1 MTLIHLHLHH
11 RDCKQA
17 HFETNKQ
24 LLSLQAFQAEL
35 DDKDGAGRASR
46 AGLMYRLREK
56 DEALLEQAKKFA
68 QEQKNAERAKLSM
81 HGLRAQL
88 RSATDTIDGASGT
101 KIEGVWVLPCLV
113 TKHSTLQ
120 S

>member
-1 MTLIHLHLHH
+1 M
-11 RDCKQA
+11 
-17 HFETNKQ
+17 
-24 LLSLQAFQAEL
+24 SLQAFQAEL
-35 DDKDGAGRASR
+35 DDKDGADRASR

-88 RSATDTIDGASGT
+88 RSATDTIDGGLIKDS
-101 KIEGVWVLPCLV
+101 VSSL
-113 TKHSTLQ
+113 
-120 S
+120 